1 MYAAIFKRDNMG
13 AAIFNRSFNKTE
25 VEKFRTRYFF
35 NNKKFRCYLLSN
47 FDHPKTIQAMK
58 QIRLFLIIS
67 ILFLFSCSK
76 TNSQMID
83 QTTVKELDLNRYLGT
98 WYEIARFPHSFE
110 KNLVG
115 VTATYSLR
123 DDGKIKVINQGYKS
137 TLDGELSVA
146 EGKAKIPNKLEPGKL
161 KVSFFWIFYADYF
174 VLELD
179 ENYQYAMIGSSS
191 DKYFWILSRTPQME
205 PAIYEMLLEKAR
217 KRGYNLDKLYKVP
230 QKEN

>member
-1 MYAAIFKRDNMG
+1 MQY
-13 AAIFNRSFNKTE
+13 
-25 VEKFRTRYFF
+25 FR
-35 NNKKFRCYLLSN
+35 LLLILSV
-47 FDHPKTIQAMK
+47 
-58 QIRLFLIIS
+58 LFLI
-67 ILFLFSCSK
+67 SCSK
-76 TNSQMID
+76 SNSQMID
-83 QTTVKELDLNRYLGT
+83 KTTVKALDLNRYLGT

-123 DDGKIKVINQGYKS
+123 EDGKIEVLNQGYKN
-137 TLDGELSVA
+137 TLNGERSKAV
-146 EGKAKIPNKLEPGKL
+146 GKAKIPDKLEPGKL

-191 DKYFWILSRTPQME
+191 DKYFWILSRSPQME
-205 PAIYEMLLEKAR
+205 PAVYEMLLEKAR

-230 QKEN
+230 QQ

>member
-1 MYAAIFKRDNMG
+1 MH
-13 AAIFNRSFNKTE
+13 E
-25 VEKFRTRYFF
+25 FR
-35 NNKKFRCYLLSN
+35 LL
-47 FDHPKTIQAMK
+47 
-58 QIRLFLIIS
+58 LILS
-67 ILFLFSCSK
+67 FLFSLSCSK

-83 QTTVKELDLNRYLGT
+83 KTTVKELDLNRYLGT

-123 DDGKIKVINQGYKS
+123 EDGKIKVLNQGYKN

-146 EGKAKIPNKLEPGKL
+146 EGKAKIPYKLEPAKL

-191 DKYFWILSRTPQME
+191 DKYFWILCRTPQMDS
-205 PAIYEMLLEKAR
+205 ATYEMLLEKAR
-217 KRGYNLDKLYKVP
+217 KRGYNLEKLYKVP
-230 QKEN
+230 QKTN

>member
-1 MYAAIFKRDNMG
+1 MRNF
-13 AAIFNRSFNKTE
+13 
-25 VEKFRTRYFF
+25 
-35 NNKKFRCYLLSN
+35 YLL
-47 FDHPKTIQAMK
+47 
-58 QIRLFLIIS
+58 LILS
-67 ILFLFSCSK
+67 LLLSFSCTK

-83 QTTVKELDLNRYLGT
+83 KTTVKALDLNRYLGT

-115 VTATYSLR
+115 VTATYCLR
-123 DDGKIKVINQGYKS
+123 EDGKIRVLNQGHKN
-137 TLDGELSVA
+137 TLEGELSKA
-146 EGKAKIPNKLEPGKL
+146 EGKAKIPDPLKPANL
-161 KVSFFWIFYADYF
+161 KVSFFWIFYAEYN

-205 PAIYEMLLEKAR
+205 PAVYEMLLEKAR

-230 QKEN
+230 QP